1 MFGIQFVS
9 NGVAKYITSKN
20 SWYLDEDIT
29 KVFQFRTEQTA
40 TRVLKR
46 LRLDGHETGGL
57 FSIIKIKFVPDFE
70 IQVPHPKPKIGFVIT
85 RLQNGVK
92 KHYLGA
98 ARPVKTLGDYLVVDG
113 WGAVQ
118 RTTTFKT
125 EALAWHKVTEMEAYC
140 NDRITHYTTQVA
152 KASSYGY
159 TKRQAES
166 NLESFTKKL
175 AMLKGCSVELI

>member
-9 NGVAKYITSKN
+9 NGVTKYITSKN
-20 SWYLDEDIT
+20 SWYLDEDIV
-29 KVFQFRTEQTA
+29 KVFQFRTEVAA

-57 FSIIKIKFVPDFE
+57 FSIIVIKFVPDAE
-70 IQVPHPKPKIGFVIT
+70 IHVPHPKPKAGFVIT
-85 RLQNGVK
+85 RIQNGVK

-98 ARPVKTLGDYLVVDG
+98 ARPVKVMGDHLVVDG

-125 EALAWHKVTEMEAYC
+125 EALALHKIAEMEAYC
-140 NDRITHYTTQVA
+140 NERITYYTASAA

-166 NLESFTKKL
+166 NLDSFTKKL
-175 AMLKGCSVELI
+175 AMLKGCTVELI